1 MRTPPLVASVM
12 FRLRFWRL
20 ASFSICCHW
29 GGSNALFMVSC
40 NRSSRSVISPNKA
53 ARAGSFCRSNT
64 VTRPSIR
71 VLETTRRYG
80 CVSACRA
87 KSRML
92 ASPPMSKG
100 SDRGSSTSFTFP
112 VRPGLVFNTLTIS
125 KLILSLSYGNVVVVC
140 FSGLA
145 NHVLDAVNL
154 RCMS

>member
-1 MRTPPLVASVM
+1 
-12 FRLRFWRL
+12 
-20 ASFSICCHW
+20 
-29 GGSNALFMVSC
+29 
-40 NRSSRSVISPNKA
+40 
-53 ARAGSFCRSNT
+53 
-64 VTRPSIR
+64 
-71 VLETTRRYG
+71 
-80 CVSACRA
+80 
-87 KSRML
+87 
-92 ASPPMSKG
+92 MSKG